1 MRNISIYLFVFIIFA
16 ASCQTS
22 SDKAKEEAVNSE
34 TEATAVENKASAPTL
49 PPPDEFAAKLQA
61 TGADYL
67 DILPNNPGNAQ
78 QYLDD
83 SEEKVAVNLGVY
95 LADLAYTTAYGE
107 TETSKEILD
116 AIVDLSSHIGIER
129 ELMGKVVEGYTSNLE
144 DLDSLKKYLRKL
156 NSTVYINLIDSGNDR
171 LAAIAYAGFYI
182 ERLNIALGV
191 ISSYPEDFPD
201 DLRQQLLVP
210 VYHSVLSQNE
220 NIGKIKEYL
229 KSNIEGAEDSPYYN
243 DLTMLEGFYSNID
256 YDKILNSQDLTIIET
271 DDNTIKLAIKIREMR
286 IRVIE

>member
-1 MRNISIYLFVFIIFA
+1 MKNLFYFVFALIIFGS
-16 ASCQTS
+16 SCQTKS
-22 SDKAKEEAVNSE
+22 DSDKNTEVDEQAQE
-34 TEATAVENKASAPTL
+34 TKAPAPVL

-61 TGADYL
+61 TGADYV
-67 DILPNNPGNAQ
+67 DILTNNPGNTQ
-78 QYLDD
+78 QYLDA
-83 SEEKVAVNLGVY
+83 SVEKATVNLGVY

-107 TETSKEILD
+107 TEASKEILS
-116 AIVDLSSHIGIER
+116 AIIELSSHIGIEGQVMD
-129 ELMGKVVEGYTSNLE
+129 EVVEGYTSNLE
-144 DLDSLKKYLRKL
+144 EPDSLNEYLRKI
-156 NSTVYINLIDSGNDR
+156 NSTAYNSLIASGKDR

-201 DLRQQLLVP
+201 ELRQQLLVP
-210 VYHSVLSQNE
+210 VYHAVLSQKN

-229 KSNIEGAEDSPYYN
+229 KSNIEGAQETPYYN
-243 DLTMLEGFYSNID
+243 DLTMLEELYSKID

>member
-1 MRNISIYLFVFIIFA
+1 MRNVYYFLFALIIFGS
-16 ASCQTS
+16 SCQTK
-22 SDKAKEEAVNSE
+22 SDSEKTTEVDEPKQETKAP
-34 TEATAVENKASAPTL
+34 APDL
-49 PPPDEFAAKLQA
+49 PAAGDFAAKLQA

-67 DILPNNPGNAQ
+67 DILPSNPGNTQ
-78 QYLDD
+78 QYLDA
-83 SEEKVAVNLGVY
+83 SEEKAAANLGVF

-107 TETSKEILD
+107 TETSKEILS
-116 AIVDLSSHIGIER
+116 AIVQLSSSVGIEM
-129 ELMGKVVEGYTSNLE
+129 EKVVAGYTSNLE
-144 DLDSLKKYLRKL
+144 ESDSLNIYLRKI
-156 NSTVYINLIDSGNDR
+156 NSTAYTSLIASGKDR

-201 DLRQQLLVP
+201 ELRQQLLVP
-210 VYHSVLSQNE
+210 VYHAILSQKE

-229 KSNIEGAEDSPYYN
+229 KSNIEGVQETPYYN
-243 DLTMLEGFYSNID
+243 DLTTLEELYSKID
-256 YDKILNSQDLTIIET
+256 YDRILNSQDLNIIET